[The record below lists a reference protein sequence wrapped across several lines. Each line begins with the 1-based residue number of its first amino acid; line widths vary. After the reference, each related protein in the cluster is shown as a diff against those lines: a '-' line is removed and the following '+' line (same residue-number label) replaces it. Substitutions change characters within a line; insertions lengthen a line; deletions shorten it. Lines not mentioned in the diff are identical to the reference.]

1 MVFGTSA
8 RIRHGNVKTR
18 RRSPLAAFLI
28 VPIVI
33 AGCSSSNRSNDK
45 DATVTQLSMGYVANV
60 PVGVFPQMARD
71 LGYFTQENISVK
83 FVKTDPSTGVPGLIG
98 GSLNILASGSEA
110 ILAAAKG
117 ADVEFVGSTA
127 NGSIFHF
134 ITDSKITDFKQLEG
148 KIIGAPTLQSITV
161 VAIKQLLTAHG
172 VDVSKV
178 KFVASGVSPH
188 SVAALQGGQISAAAV
203 SAPYNTV
210 AAEAGF
216 KDWGTTDTLGAKP
229 LLSAV
234 FVVKKSWAASHR
246 SVLEGFLRAVQ
257 HVVRDVHDPA
267 KSAHMTDVMSKTI
280 DSKRSYIEA
289 AIKEFVDERNGPGRI
304 VPADLHTDDSVLE
317 STTKG
322 FMEIGVLPPDTDT
335 TALAN
340 KLIDPTYA
348 AGAYKE
354 TNDGK

>member
-188 SVAALQGGQISAAAV
+188 SVAALQGGQISAAAGSV
-203 SAPYNTV
+203 QY
-210 AAEAGF
+210 GCRR
-216 KDWGTTDTLGAKP
+216 GRLQGLGHNRHARRKAFAFSSIRCEEVLGRQP
-229 LLSAV
+229 SLS
-234 FVVKKSWAASHR
+234 
-246 SVLEGFLRAVQ
+246 L
-257 HVVRDVHDPA
+257 
-267 KSAHMTDVMSKTI
+267 
-280 DSKRSYIEA
+280 
-289 AIKEFVDERNGPGRI
+289 GRI
-304 VPADLHTDDSVLE
+304 SE
-317 STTKG
+317 SSS
-322 FMEIGVLPPDTDT
+322 
-335 TALAN
+335 ACRA
-340 KLIDPTYA
+340 
-348 AGAYKE
+348 
-354 TNDGK
+354 